1 MNFTE
6 FTDLIAGLLQFVVAG
21 YALRLNRLFGARRVG
36 WSLFSAFALL
46 ALLHVMQFAIPAG
59 GIASGVKVEVLYTL
73 ISLLLLTGM
82 IHLESVLKERERVE
96 RAELRM
102 RTQLEMEVQIKTGHL
117 FRAIEELEA
126 ETDQRKR
133 METVVE
139 TTHQELRAVSRQA
152 ELAQIAAS
160 VMQNIGQMIKS
171 VNVSANLVS
180 NQVKQSKIAN
190 VVNVGALIRDHAEDW
205 GKFLARDPRGQKLPV
220 YITQLAEHLAAE
232 QTNLL
237 QELGSLN
244 EHLQKIA
251 AMQQDYAKLAVVA
264 DTPTTDGMAD
274 ETQKM
279 EAMVAI

>member
-117 FRAIEELEA
+117 F
-126 ETDQRKR
+126 
-133 METVVE
+133 
-139 TTHQELRAVSRQA
+139 
-152 ELAQIAAS
+152 
-160 VMQNIGQMIKS
+160 
-171 VNVSANLVS
+171 
-180 NQVKQSKIAN
+180 
-190 VVNVGALIRDHAEDW
+190 
-205 GKFLARDPRGQKLPV
+205 DPRCRFSGIGYSGIV
-220 YITQLAEHLAAE
+220 AARCGGVRIACTQRG
-232 QTNLL
+232 TN
-237 QELGSLN
+237 GRS
-244 EHLQKIA
+244 
-251 AMQQDYAKLAVVA
+251 
-264 DTPTTDGMAD
+264 
-274 ETQKM
+274 
-279 EAMVAI
+279 